1 MANSSTTTDSLIK
14 MVLIVGTRL
23 TTVRYALAKK
33 KMSGNSVHFGEV
45 FGVLC

>member
-1 MANSSTTTDSLIK
+1 MANSPTTTDSLIK

-23 TTVRYALAKK
+23 TTVWYALAK